1 MVDAGTDVTIASNTV
16 SDTNTT
22 GIAILNTVT
31 GTVTVTSNILKD
43 MNRAA
48 LSYVDAIYIQSGS
61 LLTSGTVTGNALLRA
76 DT

>member
-48 LSYVDAIYIQSGS
+48 LSYVDAIYIQSSS